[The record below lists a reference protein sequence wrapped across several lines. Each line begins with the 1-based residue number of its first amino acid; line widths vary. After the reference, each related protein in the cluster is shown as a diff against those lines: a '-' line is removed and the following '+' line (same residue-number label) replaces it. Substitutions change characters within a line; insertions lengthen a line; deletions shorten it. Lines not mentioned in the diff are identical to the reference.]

1 MKRSKIEIVL
11 YVVLALVLAG
21 LCWWA
26 SNLLGWWFW
35 SNTLELA
42 VSGLLSLLL
51 GGLVTWCIAWGMS
64 KVAGKSKS
72 DEQTQRDKDKL
83 DQMLSV
89 IESDFHQLWQ
99 QSQRHKGKNK
109 YGLMPWY
116 FLLNEQPQQDEVL
129 LNQMGFQIV
138 QQDKLNLPITF
149 WVSDFAIVVGTHTRA
164 CSDVELEACLEL
176 VLKLLNRY
184 RPRQAANGVLFTLP
198 AANLLNLNNEEVS
211 TKAKEQRNLLNR
223 LNKAFGLNLPV
234 YSVFTDMVEL
244 ADFCQFFSV
253 IDEQKLEQ
261 PFGAMMPVAESTG
274 YQAEWFSDSF
284 DQLQDTLSSQVY
296 SFLRLQLNTDY
307 RKSILV
313 APYQFGL
320 LKTEIEYYFQQ
331 LFLEEHFSTALNFRG
346 YYFVN
351 ASREG
356 IPVDRLSML
365 LASRLGNQTVSASSS
380 VVSHGSMFAKKL
392 FSQDIVREAGLVGVN
407 GRRENLYTLLRFGVS
422 GSLAMTLA
430 GFVWLLWANF
440 EYYQGLDAQAL
451 NRLDSYKSSI
461 TEGKFKSEDLQTTIF
476 SLSELRDIAHV
487 YDQPKPWYVV
497 SWLPDP
503 SIAQAVDQAYR
514 SELQNILLIAL
525 RDYLRNDL
533 YIYNKLGNKVET
545 LVLFNLHQ
553 LLNDHQRATIEPL
566 VNYYLG
572 SLREEGESD
581 GPTLIRFKELIED
594 LLKTGVVPPE
604 GDQALIQVVQESL
617 SNENVSDLMYQ
628 HILEQPPFNR
638 RVDLRPQL
646 GSSFTEVFRFKD
658 GFSGYLAPYIFTR
671 EGFEAL
677 MLDTD
682 FLLVEKAL
690 KAYENMAGSS
700 VSKAELSRI
709 TRQLKRRYVEEY
721 IAYWKTF
728 ADNIESVNVY
738 SWNALSEQLTAT
750 VDPVSSPVR
759 SVYEMIT
766 FNTQLTSVF
775 ESAETNKALAAQVV
789 SDNIDVASLSES
801 LPEGVLDK
809 SESILAQKQQ
819 DKVKVANT
827 ISQPFKYYHQLIEA
841 DKAGQSALD
850 KLIQHLASSAEWV
863 KRAMLSEDR
872 GKFFFKQLSEAGN
885 NNPLAQLQSLSDY
898 DYDVLLQGITLSVA
912 ERTNQFAM
920 EDVRTYLNKRW
931 QDQVVRFYSNNI
943 RALYPFNAKE
953 KSGVNLNDFKTFFGP
968 QGTLERFSNTYL
980 GSFETRDNGSP
991 VQKSFL
997 PGVTFEL
1004 ASGFWKAQADAH
1016 RIQKALFEADNFTVD
1031 FTLKTQSMSSGLT
1044 EFSIRSDTPLFVYRH
1059 GPAFWTRMTWPLA
1072 ETQSRTLDVWLK
1084 NNEST
1089 LSSQSYQG
1097 DWSWFRLAEAM
1108 DGKLTREKNIS
1119 ALITKKDG
1127 QYIELQLQVEG
1138 EVNPFVKGFFN
1149 RFRLPESI

>member
-1 MKRSKIEIVL
+1 MYVL
-11 YVVLALVLAG
+11 LALVLSG
-21 LCWWA
+21 LFWWA
-26 SNLLGWWFW
+26 SFLLGWWQW
-35 SNTLELA
+35 ADISETVL
-42 VSGLLSLLL
+42 SGLVSLLS
-51 GGLVTWCIAWGMS
+51 GGLVSWSLAWV
-64 KVAGKSKS
+64 VAKTARKTTM
-72 DEQTQRDKDKL
+72 DEQVKRDKDKL
-83 DQMLSV
+83 DQMLRA
-89 IESDFHQLWQ
+89 IDSDFHQLWQ
-99 QSQRHKGKNK
+99 QSQRQKGKSK
-109 YGLMPWY
+109 YGLIPWY

-138 QQDKLNLPITF
+138 QQDKLNLPITL
-149 WVSDFAIVVGTHTRA
+149 WVSDFAIVVGVHSRA
-164 CSDVELEACLEL
+164 CAQVELEACLET
-176 VLKLLNRY
+176 VIKLLNRF

-198 AANLLNLNNEEVS
+198 AAHLLNLNNEEVS
-211 TKAKEQRNLLNR
+211 AKAKEQRTILNR

-234 YSVFTDMVEL
+234 YSLFTDMVEL

-261 PFGAMMPVAESTG
+261 PFGAMMPVEDLAG
-274 YQAEWFSDSF
+274 YQQEWFGHSF

-346 YYFVN
+346 YFFVN

-356 IPVDRLSML
+356 VPVDRLAML
-365 LASRLGNQTVSASSS
+365 LASRLGNQTISASSS

-407 GRRENLYTLLRFGVS
+407 GRRENLYTLMRLGVS
-422 GSLAMTLA
+422 GSLAMILA
-430 GFVWLLWANF
+430 GFAWLLWANF
-440 EYYQGLDAQAL
+440 EYYQALDSQAL
-451 NRLDSYKSSI
+451 SRLDSYKSSI
-461 TEGKFKSEDLQTTIF
+461 TEGKFNREELQTTIF

-503 SIAQAVDQAYR
+503 SIAQAVDKAYR
-514 SELQNILLIAL
+514 TELQNILLISL
-525 RDYLRNDL
+525 RDYLRKDL

-553 LLNDHQRATIEPL
+553 LLNDYQRATIEPL

-581 GPTLIRFKELIED
+581 GSTLLRFKELIED

-604 GDQALIQVVQESL
+604 GDQALIQVVKDSL

-646 GSSFTEVFRFKD
+646 GSSFNEVFRFKE

-671 EGFEAL
+671 EGFESL

-709 TRQLKRRYVEEY
+709 TRQLKRRYIEEY
-721 IAYWKTF
+721 IAYWKNF
-728 ADNIESVNVY
+728 ADNMEGVKANG
-738 SWNALSEQLTAT
+738 WNALSEQLTAT
-750 VDPVSSPVR
+750 VDPVSSPLR

-766 FNTQLTSVF
+766 FNTELTTVF
-775 ESAETNKALAAQVV
+775 ERAEGNKKLATELA
-789 SDNIDVASLSES
+789 SENMAVASLSDN
-801 LPEGVLDK
+801 LPDAVLDK

-819 DKVKVANT
+819 DKIKVANT
-827 ISQPFKYYHQLIEA
+827 ISQPFKYYHQLVEE
-841 DKAGQSALD
+841 DKAGQTALD
-850 KLIQHLASSAEWV
+850 KLIQHLANSADWV
-863 KRAMLSEDR
+863 KRAMYSDDR
-872 GKFFFKQLSEAGN
+872 GQFFFNQLSETN
-885 NNPLAQLQSLSDY
+885 NKSPLTQLQSMSDY
-898 DYDVLLQGITLSVA
+898 DYDVLLQQVTLSVA
-912 ERTNQFAM
+912 ERANQLAIQ
-920 EDVRTYLNKRW
+920 DVKAYLNKRW
-931 QDQVVRFYSNNI
+931 QDKVVRYYSRNI
-943 RALYPFNAKE
+943 RALYPFKTQE
-953 KSGVNLNDFKTFFGP
+953 KSGVNLNDFKSFFGP
-968 QGTLERFSNTYL
+968 QGILENFSNTYL
-980 GSFETRDNGSP
+980 SGFEARENGLP
-991 VQKSFL
+991 AQKSFL
-997 PGVTFEL
+997 PGVSFHLSNEYWQ
-1004 ASGFWKAQADAH
+1004 AKRKAL
-1016 RIQKALFEADNFTVD
+1016 RIQKALFEADSFNVD
-1031 FTLKTQSMSSGLT
+1031 FTLKTQNMSSGLT

-1059 GPAFWTRMTWPLA
+1059 GPAFWTSMSWPLA
-1072 ETQSRTLDVWLK
+1072 ETQSRDLEVWLK

-1089 LSSQSYQG
+1089 LSRHSYQG

-1119 ALITKKDG
+1119 ALTTKEDG

-1138 EVNPFVKGFFN
+1138 EVNPFVKGFFSH
-1149 RFRLPESI
+1149 FRLPESI